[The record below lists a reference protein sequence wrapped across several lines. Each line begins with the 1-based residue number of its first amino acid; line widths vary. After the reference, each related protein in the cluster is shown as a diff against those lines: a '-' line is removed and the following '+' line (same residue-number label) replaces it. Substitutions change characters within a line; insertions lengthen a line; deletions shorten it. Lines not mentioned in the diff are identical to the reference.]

1 MKNTLTIA
9 LIGLFL
15 VSYCFADTTIAPV
28 KVIPPHEPTIK
39 ELIAIYANKYD
50 VSESMMHKVI
60 KCESE
65 YKPKALGDNGHARGL
80 VQINDIWH
88 PEVSKSDAYNPEFAI
103 EFLAKGLANGN
114 GHEWSCY
121 RKLT

>member
-1 MKNTLTIA
+1 
-9 LIGLFL
+9 
-15 VSYCFADTTIAPV
+15 
-28 KVIPPHEPTIK
+28 
-39 ELIAIYANKYD
+39 
-50 VSESMMHKVI
+50 MHKVI

-88 PEVSKSDAYNPEFAI
+88 PEVSKSDAYNPVFAI

>member
-88 PEVSKSDAYNPEFAI
+88 PEVSKSDACNRV
-103 EFLAKGLANGN
+103 L
-114 GHEWSCY
+114 S
-121 RKLT
+121 